1 MLNGRQPHGK
11 ETCNCVADSK
21 VISDDCE
28 TVCSSSM
35 DCGPVKLDVVRHG
48 GVRQL
53 VQRGV
58 PQLLQHVPGVVLP
71 GAWGVDVVDIF
82 LNI

>member
-1 MLNGRQPHGK
+1 MKPSAALVW
-11 ETCNCVADSK
+11 TWL
-21 VISDDCE
+21 
-28 TVCSSSM
+28 
-35 DCGPVKLDVVRHG
+35 CGPVELDVVRHG

-71 GAWGVDVVDIF
+71 GAWGVDVVDIVDIF
-82 LNI
+82 LDI